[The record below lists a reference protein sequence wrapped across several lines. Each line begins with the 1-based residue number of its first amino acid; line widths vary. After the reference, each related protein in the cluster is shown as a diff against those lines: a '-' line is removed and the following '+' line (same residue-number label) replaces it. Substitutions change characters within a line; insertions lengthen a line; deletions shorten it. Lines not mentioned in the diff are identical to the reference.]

1 MPAPPPRAT
10 PLKPYTYLLLFISG
24 IGGLLY
30 GYDVGIIGAAL
41 LFLGK
46 TIQLSL
52 AQTSLIVAAVTGGG
66 AISSLVG
73 GVLADALGRKKL
85 MILAALV
92 FAASVL
98 LIVSAHGFGPLL
110 FGRALQGLS
119 AGMIAVV
126 IPLYLAECLP
136 AALRGRGTAAFQL
149 VLTVGI
155 MVAVGVGAFY
165 TRGVDAVPA
174 GDPAVLAAAQD
185 HAWRA
190 MFLSA
195 LYPSLLFLLGSCLV
209 SESPRWLLRRGR
221 VEEAHE
227 ALERSQGPQEAEAE
241 FARMLPVAAPVAG
254 AGPGPFDSLFQRKYA
269 VPFFLACA
277 VLGLTQTTGVN
288 SILQFV
294 VVILQQAGLS
304 ASAAATK
311 ATGVTAVNVVFTLAG
326 LLLVDRLG
334 RKALLMIGTGGITA
348 ALLTAAAVFTRAAR
362 GPATG
367 DLVMGCLMV
376 FIASFAIGPGVCVW
390 IALSELMPTRIRSV
404 GMGLGLLLNQGISA
418 GLAAVFL
425 PVVGRWGYGPI
436 FLFCAACTAVYFLIA
451 AVLLPETKG
460 KTLEEIEATFS
471 RLPTPPRP

>member
-1 MPAPPPRAT
+1 MPAPAPRAS
-10 PLKPYTYLLLFISG
+10 PAAYLLLLLFIAG

-46 TIQLSL
+46 TIHLSL
-52 AQTSLIVAAVTGGG
+52 AQTSLVVAAVIGGG
-66 AISSLVG
+66 AVSSLVG
-73 GVLADALGRKKL
+73 GVLAEAIGRKKL
-85 MILAALV
+85 MVLAALV

-98 LIVSAHGFGPLL
+98 LIVAARGFLPLL
-110 FGRALQGLS
+110 LGRALQGLS

-155 MVAVGVGAFY
+155 MIALGVGAHY
-165 TRGVDAVPA
+165 TRAVEA
-174 GDPAVLAAAQD
+174 AHVSDPVALTALQD

-195 LYPSLLFLLGSCLV
+195 LYPALLFLAGTGLV
-209 SESPRWLLRRGR
+209 AESPRWLLRRGR
-221 VEEAHE
+221 EAAARAALARALGPAE
-227 ALERSQGPQEAEAE
+227 AGAE
-241 FARMLPVAAPVAG
+241 FARMQAAAG
-254 AGPGPFDSLFQRKYA
+254 AQAAAGPGAADSLFQRKY
-269 VPFFLACA
+269 VLPFVLACA
-277 VLGLTQTTGVN
+277 VLGLTQTTGIN

-294 VVILQQAGLS
+294 VVILQQAGLP
-304 ASAAATK
+304 AAAAATQ
-311 ATGVTAVNVVFTLAG
+311 ATWVSVVNVAFTLAG
-326 LLLVDRLG
+326 LFLVDRLG

-348 ALLTAAAVFTRAAR
+348 ALLIATAVFARADR

-367 DLVMGCLMV
+367 NLVMGCLML

-390 IALSELMPTRIRSV
+390 IVLSELMPTRIRSV
-404 GMGLGLLLNQGISA
+404 GMGLGLLINQGISA

-436 FLFCAACTAVYFLIA
+436 FLFCAACTAVYFLVA
-451 AVLLPETKG
+451 AFLLPETKG
-460 KTLEEIEATFS
+460 KTLEEIETAFS
-471 RLPTPPRP
+471 R

>member
-1 MPAPPPRAT
+1 MPAPHATAPR
-10 PLKPYTYLLLFISG
+10 PYTLLLLFISG

-46 TIQLSL
+46 TVQLSL
-52 AQTSLIVAAVTGGG
+52 AQTSLVVAAVTGGG
-66 AISSLVG
+66 AASSVVG
-73 GVLADALGRKKL
+73 GWLADRIGRKKV
-85 MILAALV
+85 MIVAALV

-98 LIVSAHGFGPLL
+98 LIVTAHGFRPLL

-136 AALRGRGTAAFQL
+136 ARLRGRGTAAFQL
-149 VLTVGI
+149 VLTIGI
-155 MVAVGVGAFY
+155 MAAVGVGAFY
-165 TRGVDAVPA
+165 TRGVDAAPA
-174 GDPAVLAAAQD
+174 GDPAALAAAQD

-195 LYPSLLFLLGSCLV
+195 LYPALLFLAGSCLV
-209 SESPRWLLRRGR
+209 TESPRWLLRRGR

-227 ALERSQGPQEAEAE
+227 ALERSQGPREAEAE

-254 AGPGPFDSLFQRKYA
+254 AGPGPLLQRRYL

-277 VLGLTQTTGVN
+277 VLGLTQTTGIN

-294 VVILQQAGLS
+294 VVILQQAGL
-304 ASAAATK
+304 APAAAAAR
-311 ATGVTAVNVVFTLAG
+311 ATGVTAVNVAFTLAG
-326 LLLVDRLG
+326 LVLVDRLG

-348 ALLTAAAVFTRAAR
+348 SLLAAAAVFTRSAR

-390 IALSELMPTRIRSV
+390 IALSELMPTRIRSL
-404 GMGLGLLLNQGISA
+404 GMGVGLLLNQGISA

-436 FLFCAACTAVYFLIA
+436 FLFCAACTAVYFLVA

-460 KTLEEIEATFS
+460 KTLEEIEAAFS
-471 RLPTPPRP
+471 RPPAPSRP